1 MKLLRRPVPHD
12 RWSGPPTA
20 RGQPSAAQIWLAL
33 SAVYVIWGSTYLAI
47 RLAVRTIP
55 PFLSASI
62 RFMIAGS
69 VLYLWSIRR
78 GDARYDRPGWR
89 QWRAAAIVGGLL
101 LLGGNGLVSWSE
113 QRVPTGIVA
122 LVIAMVPIWLAVLD
136 RLFYGQ
142 RLSRW
147 AVAGL
152 VLGFSG
158 LVLLTGGQGRGHA
171 DPVRVFVVVG
181 ASLSWAIGS
190 LYARRAPLPR
200 RPLVGTAMEM
210 LTGGVLLG
218 VVGVAGGE
226 LGRFHPQAISGESLA
241 GLTYLITVGSWIGF
255 ASYVWLLRNAPTS
268 LVSTYA
274 YVNPVIAVFLGWTFL
289 HEALR
294 ARTLVAAAI
303 IVGGVALII
312 SARRVPP
319 GEPADA
325 ALDAECLSRDG
336 RPSKT

>member
-1 MKLLRRPVPHD
+1 MRLLRRPAPVES
-12 RWSGPPTA
+12 RKGPPA
-20 RGQPSAAQIWLAL
+20 RRGQASPAQIWLAL

-47 RLAVRTIP
+47 RLVVRTIP

-62 RFMIAGS
+62 RFVLAGAA
-69 VLYLWSIRR
+69 LYLWSIRR
-78 GDARYDRPGWR
+78 GDAEHDRPGWR

-136 RLFYGQ
+136 RLVYGQ

-152 VLGFSG
+152 VLGFGG
-158 LVLLTGGQGRGHA
+158 LVLLTGGQGKGHV
-171 DPVRVFVVVG
+171 DPARVLVVVG

-190 LYARRAPLPR
+190 LYARRAPLPH

-210 LTGGVLLG
+210 LGGGVLLG
-218 VVGVAGGE
+218 VAGFATGE
-226 LGRFHPQAISGESLA
+226 LGRFHPQDISGQSLA
-241 GLTYLITVGSWIGF
+241 GLAYLVTVGSWIGF

-268 LVSTYA
+268 LVATYA
-274 YVNPVIAVFLGWTFL
+274 YVNPVIAVFLGWAFL
-289 HEALR
+289 NEAVSGH
-294 ARTLVAAAI
+294 TLVAAAI
-303 IVGGVALII
+303 ILAGVALII
-312 SARRVPP
+312 SARRLPP

-325 ALDAECLSRDG
+325 VPEPASLKRD
-336 RPSKT
+336 S